1 MNKIFRK
8 FYPLI
13 LLLLFVLF
21 IFISAA
27 ISYADSS
34 GVEVVVDEVGLKDIR
49 YNGQSYWFAGSAA
62 SIGGT
67 LVSRVRYKTPSGDIK
82 LYGWYENSLQPQ
94 LSVGSASRS
103 VLSNPLGFQHIYRN
117 GLEDSF
123 TVKVTYTPLDNR
135 TLQIDTYVTNND
147 ATNTLEFI
155 NLYSGFLPI
164 KTPGPAREYNKNIP
178 ISIGPMNQWFRT
190 PVAFLSGDWGS
201 IAYWMQDYST
211 NWNTFAYYDNSAQT
225 QFPFYLQNGSFNTKQ
240 AYYDPIP
247 PRQTKKF
254 TTFLRFGSSSDTAQT
269 LAPEA
274 FVSLRNAYPQIT
286 NWNKRTPI
294 ARWFI
299 SEGTKRSQTNPRGYL
314 WDPNLD
320 VSNQENFRSRV
331 LSLADKMINLL
342 NSMNPRPQ
350 GILVWDLE
358 GQEFNHA
365 FTYVG
370 YPNKLP
376 DIAPEMDKVADEL
389 FAKFRNAGY
398 EIGMTIRPQ
407 KFQTGYTLPSTC
419 DSRSGG
425 TTRDVFVKIDG
436 PYLSRNYVCVSP
448 NTWQVTIFS
457 PGHQTDV
464 NDDNEIYEL
473 LKSKISYAKNRWG
486 AKIFYVDSSVYTS
499 GEPLNFK
506 IFRKLQQ
513 DFPDVVLFPE
523 IWNNM
528 YWSSVSTYLHG
539 AFGFRDVPQVVKAI
553 YPNAFSVL
561 QVIDGVNLDDA
572 QTNNTLID
580 SVRRGNILFVDGWYN
595 PPSNDKIL
603 KIYRD
608 AGVTSTSTT
617 NITTSS
623 NTTIPSNTGQT
634 CPSASVSLN
643 NNSLKVGQSIIVSAP
658 SGWSGGRFISSN
670 TSIATVSNSTVT
682 AQSQGTVSITGS
694 GWTAPNGATNCS
706 LSGATLNVVA
716 SVSTP
721 TVDLKVNNQ
730 DGPITV
736 DQGSS
741 VTLSWTSQ
749 NANTCQAS
757 GSWSGS
763 KNTEG
768 SETIGRI
775 NSSQTFILTCKGNG
789 GESSDRAIV
798 NTKQQPVIITS
809 PQTPPSGSGSGKSTI
824 SGSTTQKISTSSL
837 TTINLD
843 VQKVQQSIT
852 DLLSF
857 IKSNPKDPTIEN
869 KLSQIKQEIQ
879 NIILRLQQ
887 LISATNTTG
896 GINKYIFTRNLYFGL
911 RGDDVKK
918 LQEFLSKN
926 KEIYPEGIISGYYGY
941 LTQKAVQR
949 FQCKYNIVCYGN
961 SYGSGYGVVDEKTR
975 LKLNELINL

>member
-1 MNKIFRK
+1 MLLN
-8 FYPLI
+8 LI
-13 LLLLFVLF
+13 CRYKNSPRLFSSISIIIFVLSF
-21 IFISAA
+21 QLITNT
-27 ISYADSS
+27 SYADSS
-34 GVEVVVDEVGLKDIR
+34 GVEVVVDAVGLKDIK

-67 LVSRVRYKTPSGDIK
+67 LVSSVRYKTPSGDIK
-82 LYGWYENSLQPQ
+82 PYGWYENSLQPQ
-94 LSVGSASRS
+94 LSIGSATRS
-103 VLSNPLGFQHIYRN
+103 VLSNPSGFQHIYRD

-147 ATNTLEFI
+147 PTDTLEFI
-155 NLYSGFLPI
+155 NFYSGFLPI
-164 KTPGPAREYNKNIP
+164 KTPGPAREYDSNIP
-178 ISIGPMNQWFRT
+178 LSIGPMNQWFKS

-201 IAYWMQDYST
+201 IAYWIEDYST
-211 NWNTFAYYDNSAQT
+211 NWNTFAYYGGSAQT
-225 QFPFYLQNGSFNTKQ
+225 QFGFYLQNSSFNTKQ
-240 AYYDPIP
+240 VYHDPIP
-247 PRQTKKF
+247 PKQTKKF

-274 FVSLRNAYPQIT
+274 FTSLRNSYPQIT
-286 NWNKRTPI
+286 NWSKRTPI

-299 SEGTKRSQTNPRGYL
+299 SEGTKRSQTNPRGYF

-320 VSNQENFRSRV
+320 VSNQENFRSKA
-331 LSLADKMINLL
+331 LSQADNIINLL

-425 TTRDVFVKIDG
+425 STRDVFIKIDG

-448 NTWQVTIFS
+448 NTWQVTAFG

-464 NDDNEIYEL
+464 NDDNEVYEL

-539 AFGFRDVPQVVKAI
+539 AFGFRDVPQAVKSM

-572 QTNNTLID
+572 QTNNALID
-580 SVRRGNILFVDGWYN
+580 SVKRGNILFIDGWYN

-608 AGVTSTSTT
+608 AATISTGTT
-617 NITTSS
+617 NNTTPSNITTSP
-623 NTTIPSNTGQT
+623 NTTTPSNTEPT
-634 CPSASVSLN
+634 CPSASVSLI
-643 NNSLKVGQSIIVSAP
+643 NNSIQVGQNTIASVP
-658 SGWSGGRFISSN
+658 LGWSGGIFRSSD
-670 TSIATVSNSTVT
+670 TSVANVFGDVIT
-682 AQSQGTVSITGS
+682 ALSPGTVSVSGI
-694 GWTAPNGATNCS
+694 GWTAPNGAKNCS
-706 LSGATLNVVA
+706 LAEASLTISPTPPPTL
-716 SVSTP
+716 
-721 TVDLKVNNQ
+721 DLKANNQ
-730 DGPITV
+730 DGPLTV
-736 DQGSS
+736 EPGSS
-741 VTLSWTSQ
+741 ITLSWNST
-749 NANTCQAS
+749 NASVCRAS
-757 GSWSGS
+757 GSWSGE
-763 KNTEG
+763 KRTYG
-768 SETIGRI
+768 SEFISNI
-775 NSSQTFILTCKGNG
+775 VSSKEYILTCGSNNNNVQD
-789 GESSDRAIV
+789 SVIV
-798 NTKQQPVIITS
+798 NVFPSNQSAKQGNVSGTGNNSTS
-809 PQTPPSGSGSGKSTI
+809 TSASTPGSIPASASMSQMSSNNSTNAN
-824 SGSTTQKISTSSL
+824 KNSSL
-837 TTINLD
+837 TTPPERKPLSLSD
-843 VQKVQQSIT
+843 VKFYR
-852 DLLSF
+852 DL
-857 IKSNPKDPTIEN
+857 KRGN
-869 KLSQIKQEIQ
+869 
-879 NIILRLQQ
+879 
-887 LISATNTTG
+887 
-896 GINKYIFTRNLYFGL
+896 

-918 LQEFLSKN
+918 LQSLLSKDPTL
-926 KEIYPEGIISGYYGY
+926 YPSKLITGYFGY
-941 LTQKAVQR
+941 LTEMAVMK
-949 FQCKYNIVCYGN
+949 FQCKYKIVCGGN
-961 SYGSGYGVVDEKTR
+961 VNITGYGRVGSKTR
-975 LKLNELINL
+975 AKLQEIFGN